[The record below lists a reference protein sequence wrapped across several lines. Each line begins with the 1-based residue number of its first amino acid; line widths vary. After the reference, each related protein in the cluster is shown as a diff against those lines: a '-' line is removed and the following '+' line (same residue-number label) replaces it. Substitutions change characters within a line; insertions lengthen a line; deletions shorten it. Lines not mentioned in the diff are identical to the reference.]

1 MRLKD
6 NIWGRE
12 SCRLEGYD
20 YSKEGAYFIT
30 IISRARK
37 CIFGVVNKDN
47 VILSAYGEI
56 AQAEWFASKDIR
68 KEIELFNNE
77 LVIMPNHLH
86 GIVWIVSNPNDFM
99 LPRKSSKVSVEA
111 TRADARRRSPLP
123 AGVKVDAGLP
133 SKSLGAFI
141 AGYKSSVTREINKVR
156 GSPGKPVW
164 MRNYRDRIIRNER
177 ELKAIRDYII
187 KNPLKWELDQYY
199 SARTL

>member
-1 MRLKD
+1 M
-6 NIWGRE
+6 
-12 SCRLEGYD
+12 
-20 YSKEGAYFIT
+20 
-30 IISRARK
+30 
-37 CIFGVVNKDN
+37 
-47 VILSAYGEI
+47 
-56 AQAEWFASKDIR
+56 
-68 KEIELFNNE
+68 FNNE
-77 LVIMPNHLH
+77 MVIMPNHLH
-86 GIVWIVSNPNDFM
+86 GIVWIVSIPNDFM
-99 LPRKSSKVSVEA
+99 LPRKSSKVSVGA
-111 TRADARRRSPLP
+111 TGRSPLP
-123 AGVKVDAGLP
+123 AGAKVDAGLP